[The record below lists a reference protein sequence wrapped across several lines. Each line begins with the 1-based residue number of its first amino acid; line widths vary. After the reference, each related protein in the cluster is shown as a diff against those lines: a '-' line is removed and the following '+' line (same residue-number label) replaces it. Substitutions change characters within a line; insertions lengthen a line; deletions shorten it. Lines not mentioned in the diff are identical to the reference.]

1 MRTGHTVYITGSGG
15 GKDMDDGYIRGA
27 QDPYAPGSAADSL
40 QALKNQG
47 KQTSYITGGFPKNG
61 LNASG
66 DTQNGAA
73 PFSGA
78 AGQNA
83 YTAGQN
89 AYTGMNAGTQ
99 RMYAGQQNTGNP
111 YAGQQSAGN
120 MYGAQQSAGNPYAGQ
135 QSAGNMYGAQQN
147 AGNPYT
153 GQQNA
158 GNMYGAQ
165 QSAGNPYAGQQNAG
179 NPYAGQQN
187 TGNMYGAQRNTF
199 SYPEEQKTYAA
210 PAGKKTGWET
220 AMHVFLIISAVFS
233 VIFALLFL
241 AGGPAIA
248 AALSASGEYQ
258 EYAGIIGALGAVVG
272 IIFAVCAGID
282 ILIAVLSEKH
292 PYGVGMY
299 CCVLRSLG
307 ALSSAASLLKASSG
321 SLFGTLLTVAAEIF
335 LAYVYYRGAKDGKER
350 LAAG

>member
-99 RMYAGQQNTGNP
+99 RMYAGQQSAGNPYAGQQNTGNP
-111 YAGQQSAGN
+111 YAGQQS
-120 MYGAQQSAGNPYAGQ
+120 
-135 QSAGNMYGAQQN
+135 
-147 AGNPYT
+147 
-153 GQQNA
+153 A

-350 LAAG
+350 LAAE